1 MSRRNWIL
9 FLVPVVIWSTTFYA
23 ITLQLGS
30 VTTPTYAVALR
41 FGCAAI
47 ILFAWLALRGEP
59 LRLSLNAHAWTAAS
73 GVCAYG
79 ISYVLTYIAEQSI
92 PSGLV
97 AIAFTLMVFLTP
109 ALARLA
115 YGTAITRQTWL
126 GGSLGVL
133 GVMMCFLPDIMNA
146 QLSSAFVYGMAAMVI
161 AAIVSSIAAVC
172 SMQLNRNG
180 VPVVSYS
187 AWAMAYGAAATFAYG
202 LLSGQSLHLD
212 ARASFWLA
220 FAYLTVAG
228 TIVTFLC
235 YLTLLKREGSAR
247 TMYISVLAPIGAVLV
262 SILWEGLQPQVLTI
276 LGIVTALAGAW
287 ITLSGEKA

>member
-1 MSRRNWIL
+1 MSRRSWIL
-9 FLVPVVIWSTTFYA
+9 FLIPVVIWSTTFYA

-30 VTTPTYAVALR
+30 VTTPTYAVGLR
-41 FGCAAI
+41 FGCAALM
-47 ILFAWLALRGEP
+47 LFVWLAIRGEP
-59 LRLSLNAHAWTAAS
+59 LRLTPKLHAWTAAS

-109 ALARLA
+109 ALTRLV
-115 YGTAITRQTWL
+115 YGTPITRLTWL
-126 GGSLGVL
+126 GGSLGVV
-133 GVMMCFLPDIMNA
+133 GVVMCFLPDVMQA
-146 QLSSAFVYGMAAMVI
+146 RVSDAFVWGMVAMAVAAL
-161 AAIVSSIAAVC
+161 VSSIGAVC
-172 SMQLNRNG
+172 SIKLNRIG
-180 VPVVSYS
+180 VPVVTYT

-202 LLSGQSLHLD
+202 QLSGQVLRLD
-212 ARASFWLA
+212 SQPLFWAA

-247 TMYISVLAPIGAVLV
+247 TMYISVLAPVGAVLV
-262 SILWEGLQPQVLTI
+262 SIIWEGLQLQVLTLFGI
-276 LGIVTALAGAW
+276 LIALSGAW
-287 ITLSGEKA
+287 ITLSKKTT